1 MNKRKKRNRGAQQIP
16 FSILSPFADSAYFPY
31 TRKAPPKSDFQL
43 GVFTP
48 GTASPPNFN
57 RGQKLGRTLLH
68 GKACQR
74 LTGLGI
80 GVANCSTLGK
90 VGSQGLIERN
100 GLLHL
105 MRLEEHEKDKLLTL
119 YFLFYWKR
127 DEIPSGQTPFRMPIR
142 PLPQS

>member
-80 GVANCSTLGK
+80 GVANCSTLDQRIPAIKEG
-90 VGSQGLIERN
+90 EREQYTP
-100 GLLHL
+100 LLHL
-105 MRLEEHEKDKLLTL
+105 NP
-119 YFLFYWKR
+119 LFIQQKPGA
-127 DEIPSGQTPFRMPIR
+127 D
-142 PLPQS
+142 